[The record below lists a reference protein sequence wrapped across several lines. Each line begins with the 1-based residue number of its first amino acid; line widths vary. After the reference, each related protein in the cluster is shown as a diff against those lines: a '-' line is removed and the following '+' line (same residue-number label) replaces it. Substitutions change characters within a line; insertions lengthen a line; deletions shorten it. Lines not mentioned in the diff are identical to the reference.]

1 MAGMIQ
7 IRNVPD
13 ALHRQIKARA
23 ALEGVSMSLYILR
36 QVEKALARPTR
47 RELLEAVRKQT
58 IVRLDPPPAEVVQ
71 SERSAR
77 DRSRD
82 LG

>member
-1 MAGMIQ
+1 MASMIQ

-13 ALHRQIKARA
+13 ELHRQIKARA

-36 QVEKALARPTR
+36 QVEKALERPTR
-47 RELLEAVRKQT
+47 RELLEAIRRQSA
-58 IVRLDPPPAEVVQ
+58 VRLDPSPAEVVRG
-71 SERSAR
+71 ERDAH

-82 LG
+82 L

>member
-1 MAGMIQ
+1 MANMIQ

-36 QVEKALARPTR
+36 QVEKALARPSR
-47 RELLEAVRKQT
+47 RELVEAIRRQAA
-58 IVRLDPPPAEVVQ
+58 VRLDPPPAEVVRH
-71 SERSAR
+71 ERSALDLSR
-77 DRSRD
+77 DR
-82 LG
+82 

>member
-23 ALEGVSMSLYILR
+23 ALEGMSMSLYILR
-36 QVEKALARPTR
+36 QLEKALARPSR
-47 RELLEAVRKQT
+47 RELVQAVRRQAG
-58 IVRLDPPPAEVVQ
+58 VRLDPPPAELIEE
-71 SERSAR
+71 ERNSR
-77 DRSRD
+77 SLSRD
-82 LG
+82 P

>member
-7 IRNVPD
+7 IRNVPG

-36 QVEKALARPTR
+36 QLERALARPSR
-47 RELLEAVRKQT
+47 RELVAAIRRQAA
-58 IVRLDPPPAEVVQ
+58 VRLDPPPGQVVED
-71 SERSAR
+71 ERTGR
-77 DRSRD
+77 DHSRD
-82 LG
+82 L

>member
-1 MAGMIQ
+1 MIQ

-36 QVEKALARPTR
+36 QVERALARPSR
-47 RELLEAVRKQT
+47 RELVEAVRRQAA
-58 IVRLDPPPAEVVQ
+58 IGLDPPPAEIVQ
-71 SERSAR
+71 NERNTR
-77 DRSRD
+77 DLSRD
-82 LG
+82 L